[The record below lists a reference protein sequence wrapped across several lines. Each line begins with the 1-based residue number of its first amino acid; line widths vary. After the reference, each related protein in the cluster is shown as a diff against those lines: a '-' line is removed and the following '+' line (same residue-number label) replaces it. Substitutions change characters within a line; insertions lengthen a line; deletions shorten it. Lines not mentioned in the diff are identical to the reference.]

1 MPLGIWPLDETDRQ
15 ERRRKQLLQAAML
28 REQIEE
34 KQQRT
39 RRPRGGSA
47 VEAAEKACVDPL
59 SRPVGSDSV
68 RNLASELPREMQSK
82 QPFGGISS
90 PPTPQLPP
98 RDSSRQGH
106 GHDNWHISVATV
118 DEPGGALSATSSPS
132 TASAAMVSSA
142 AVSSQLLPAMSASTR
157 QRLAMQRLSG
167 PRRPTP
173 AAGKRL
179 ARAQAPRDAVEGGR
193 RLSVRPSEQAKD
205 EDELIRELRSQLRA
219 QQVVIS
225 EQGQLLEQLS
235 GWQGVDPAACPPL
248 ADAAALAYPR
258 HDDAGSSPPAAASP
272 PTSTGHTDCGETGD
286 TFTSAI
292 KACVRSDRTRCGRL
306 DGHAVL
312 RICDRYGLQVPA
324 HTEDE
329 ARRKASLSYVRFI
342 DRLRE
347 I

>member
-15 ERRRKQLLQAAML
+15 ERRRKQLLQVAML

-68 RNLASELPREMQSK
+68 RNLASELPRKMLTQLV
-82 QPFGGISS
+82 QPLGGISS

-98 RDSSRQGH
+98 WDSSRQ

-118 DEPGGALSATSSPS
+118 DQPGGALSATSSPS

-179 ARAQAPRDAVEGGR
+179 ARAPAPRDAVEGGR
-193 RLSVRPSEQAKD
+193 RLSVRLSEQAKD

-248 ADAAALAYPR
+248 ADAAALACPR

-312 RICDRYGLQVPA
+312 RICDRYGIQVPA
-324 HTEDE
+324 HTEYE

-342 DRLRE
+342 DRLHD